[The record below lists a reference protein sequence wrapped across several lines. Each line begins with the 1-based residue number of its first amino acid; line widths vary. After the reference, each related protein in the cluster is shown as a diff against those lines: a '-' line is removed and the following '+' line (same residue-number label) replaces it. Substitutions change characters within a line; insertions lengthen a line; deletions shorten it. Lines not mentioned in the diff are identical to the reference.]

1 MDFIEFLS
9 RAPFKEHLRTFTGRS
24 QVGPARWLCLE
35 WNRLEIG
42 AGFAMI
48 RCTTTEFV
56 KSSGNR
62 QSATTRRSGSRA
74 LRRSR
79 CGARGVA
86 QCRTTRSSVD
96 IGHRRENVGR
106 TATFALRHRNMT
118 SLFLPACEFFAPI
131 NFFGGPRDS
140 QSLLSQGPSG
150 VALPI
155 GPWEFRCRRFHH
167 CTSFHTGS
175 C

>member
-1 MDFIEFLS
+1 
-9 RAPFKEHLRTFTGRS
+9 
-24 QVGPARWLCLE
+24 
-35 WNRLEIG
+35 
-42 AGFAMI
+42 
-48 RCTTTEFV
+48 
-56 KSSGNR
+56 
-62 QSATTRRSGSRA
+62 
-74 LRRSR
+74 
-79 CGARGVA
+79 
-86 QCRTTRSSVD
+86 
-96 IGHRRENVGR
+96 
-106 TATFALRHRNMT
+106 MT